1 MAKRSTIGEN
11 PLDVIRGESPLDAVV
26 PDLSAPRPPGRPQE
40 LAPELKERL
49 ERLESGLRAA
59 TAETAQLRGWL
70 APQKDEANKVKGE
83 MAQLKSEMSR
93 LAAEV
98 ARLASDFSNLKTELI
113 QMVQAT
119 SKSPSDLPWWM
130 GGRKK
135 Q

>member
-11 PLDVIRGESPLDAVV
+11 PLDLVRGESPLDAVV

-49 ERLESGLRAA
+49 DRLESGLRAA

-70 APQKDEANKVKGE
+70 APQKDEAGRVKGE
-83 MAQLKSEMSR
+83 MAQLKSELSRLATEVSR
-93 LAAEV
+93 LAA
-98 ARLASDFSNLKTELI
+98 DFSNLKTELTQI
-113 QMVQAT
+113 KTA
-119 SKSPSDLPWWM
+119 SKSPGDLPWWM